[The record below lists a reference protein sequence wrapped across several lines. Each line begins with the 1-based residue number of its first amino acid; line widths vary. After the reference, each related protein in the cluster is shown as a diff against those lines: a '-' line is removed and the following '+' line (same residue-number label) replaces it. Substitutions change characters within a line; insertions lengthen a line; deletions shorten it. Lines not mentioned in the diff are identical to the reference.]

1 MYDDGHVEKTTTRRR
16 NLGTMSNK
24 GYQPGT
30 SPLAF
35 KAGGKISS
43 PNSGHANLPHASA
56 VVERKDVLISSP
68 SHDRASSISMMQTN
82 NSFAPSH
89 LSILQTGLSQKRSPM
104 HVKNWIS
111 CVLTLDGRDKFTK
124 MLQYSS
130 RLLCWY
136 FAGLAKQCST
146 STASTLSGANAVDT
160 AGGVAT
166 IVGTLSLMST
176 LFTNI
181 HLRQQY
187 YSALSKR
194 FDELY
199 KSLVT
204 SRKAFRLG
212 RSIIELDK
220 LSSMGW
226 GEYLRYMLLHPLAGG
241 VADGDKT
248 DTMDTNNTGG
258 KIMPIRLDTYSIP
271 EEEGG
276 YVDEDGEETS
286 SNGHEEKKSDIPSS
300 TRRKVVSRPGR
311 PKLLSKVS
319 SNIGWGPSSTSAST
333 EAMTRTSSDKASI
346 PPPISTPSG
355 KLIGGTIKLLG
366 LMGFWAFDNISFL
379 TGSGFLDPIFG
390 VDKAVVLVDPKA
402 PNRTKRKALAT
413 EWAAR
418 CYFIGSIGGFY
429 YNLCALIEHRNTKFK
444 EAINRL
450 RVATL
455 SGSEIDEATS
465 QLEQTKQQQFEI
477 WVAMLKSCAD
487 IMVFSNNPGVD
498 LHLKFRGK
506 KNQEVLHCL
515 GGLISASTV
524 LYANFPNY

>member
-1 MYDDGHVEKTTTRRR
+1 MGLCTVSRREAR
-16 NLGTMSNK
+16 DESAGIMINNENNSEGK
-24 GYQPGT
+24 GRCQTGT

-35 KAGGKISS
+35 KAGGKSS
-43 PNSGHANLPHASA
+43 ATNSGQANLPHSSA
-56 VVERKDVLISSP
+56 IAVRKD
-68 SHDRASSISMMQTN
+68 DRASSISMMQTN
-82 NSFAPSH
+82 TSFVTSH
-89 LSILQTGLSQKRSPM
+89 LSILQAGISQKRSPL
-104 HVKNWIS
+104 HIKNWIS

-124 MLQYSS
+124 ILQYSS

-146 STASTLSGANAVDT
+146 GANTVDA

-166 IVGTLSLMST
+166 IVGTSSLMST
-176 LFTNI
+176 FFTDI

-248 DTMDTNNTGG
+248 GG
-258 KIMPIRLDTYSIP
+258 KIMPIRFDTHSIP
-271 EEEGG
+271 EEEGHG
-276 YVDEDGEETS
+276 VDEDEEETS
-286 SNGHEEKKSDIPSS
+286 SDEHDEKKSDITSY
-300 TRRKVVSRPGR
+300 TQRKVVSRPLR

-319 SNIGWGPSSTSAST
+319 SNIGWGPSAST

-346 PPPISTPSG
+346 PPPISTPSW

-390 VDKAVVLVDPKA
+390 FDKAVVLVDPKA
-402 PNRTKRKALAT
+402 SNRTKRKALAT

-429 YNLCALIEHRNTKFK
+429 YNLRALIEHRTTKFK
-444 EAINRL
+444 EACNRL
-450 RVATL
+450 RDATL
-455 SGSEIDEATS
+455 SGSEIEDATS

-477 WVAMLKSCAD
+477 WVALLKSCAD
-487 IMVFSNNPGVD
+487 VMVFSNNPGVD

-506 KNQEVLHCL
+506 KNHEGLHCL
-515 GGLISASTV
+515 GGLISASSV
-524 LYANFPNY
+524 LYANFPNAK